1 MVRGLGWW
9 FLRRRIDRPGGM
21 GEDREEGAAASWRL
35 NVNDFQQM
43 PERPKEP
50 LFVTRVFLRSSH
62 GGSALYPTPQL
73 APLLCQSSNI
83 IIRLGRLMV

>member
-1 MVRGLGWW
+1 
-9 FLRRRIDRPGGM
+9 M
-21 GEDREEGAAASWRL
+21 GQDREEGAAGEMAASWRL

-50 LFVTRVFLRSSH
+50 PFVTRVFLRSSH
-62 GGSALYPTPQL
+62 GSAPYPTPQL
-73 APLLCQSSNI
+73 APLLCQSCNI